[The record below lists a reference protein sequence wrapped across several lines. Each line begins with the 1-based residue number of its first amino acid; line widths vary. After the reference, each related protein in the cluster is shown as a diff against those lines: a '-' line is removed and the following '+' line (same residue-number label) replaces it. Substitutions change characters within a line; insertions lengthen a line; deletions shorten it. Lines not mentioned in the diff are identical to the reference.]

1 MTPPISF
8 SGATLAIGDRVL
20 WRDLDLDVEPG
31 EFIAVLGPNGSGKT
45 TLLRAILGQVPLRSG
60 TLTVDGRLG
69 YVPQQHSG
77 DSDLMALRGRDLV
90 GFGVDGTRWG
100 LGLLGRRRRTALV
113 DEAIA
118 EVDATAFAD
127 QAVGLLSGGEQQ
139 RLRVAQA
146 LTNDPDVLLCDEPLS
161 SLDLRNQRTVVDLLE
176 ARRASR
182 DTAILFVT
190 HEINPVL
197 PFVDRVLY
205 LVDGRFRIGTVAEV
219 MNSATLSELYRS
231 RIDVAEVAGRLVVIG
246 GDGEHHH
253 CADHDYG
260 SAFDPGGLPTR
271 VIGR

>member
-1 MTPPISF
+1 MSPLISF
-8 SGATLAIGDRVL
+8 TDASLTIDDRVL
-20 WRDLDLDVEPG
+20 WHGLDLAVEPG

-45 TLLRAILGQVPLRSG
+45 TLLRAVLGQAPLSAG
-60 TLTVDGRLG
+60 DLSVHGRLG
-69 YVPQQHSG
+69 YVPQQHAG

-90 GFGVDGTRWG
+90 GFGVDGPRWG
-100 LGLLGRRRRTALV
+100 LGLTGRRRRNALIDAAV
-113 DEAIA
+113 A
-118 EVDATAFAD
+118 EVDASSFAD
-127 QAVGLLSGGEQQ
+127 KPVGLLSGGEQQ
-139 RLRVAQA
+139 RLRIAQA

-176 ARRASR
+176 ARRR
-182 DTAILFVT
+182 THHTAILFVT

-253 CADHDYG
+253 CDDHDYG
-260 SAFDPGGLPTR
+260 SFEPGGLPTR
-271 VIGR
+271 VISR

>member
-1 MTPPISF
+1 MTAPISF
-8 SGATLAIGDRVL
+8 ADAGLAIGGRVL
-20 WRDLDLDVEPG
+20 WRDLDLDVAPG

-45 TLLRAILGQVPLRSG
+45 TLLRAILGLTPLTAG
-60 TLTVDGRLG
+60 ALTVNGRLG
-69 YVPQQHSG
+69 YVPQQHAD

-90 GFGVDGTRWG
+90 GFGVDGNRWG
-100 LGLLGRRRRTALV
+100 MGVFGRRRRTALV
-113 DEAIA
+113 DAAIA
-118 EVDATAFAD
+118 EVDAGAFAD
-127 QAVGLLSGGEQQ
+127 KPLGLLSGGEQQ

-146 LTNDPDVLLCDEPLS
+146 LTNNPDVLLCDEPLS
-161 SLDLRNQRTVVDLLE
+161 SLDLRNQRTVVDLLD
-176 ARRASR
+176 ARRR
-182 DTAILFVT
+182 DHDTAILFVT

-219 MNSATLSELYRS
+219 MNSVTLSELYRS

-253 CADHDYG
+253 CAEHEYP
-260 SAFDPGGLPTR
+260 DPAAGGLPTR